1 MEQIDYQTVH
11 SGTGSSNWAIRKGQF
26 QQGLSAGVEV
36 VEVQAGDFSFHVFPT
51 RGMGVWQAKLGEKRI
66 GWDSPIRNPVHPAFV
81 NAKSRNGLG
90 WLDGFNELMC
100 RCGLSFNG
108 PPGHDEEMESPVE
121 SDLTLHGK
129 VANIPAHS
137 VEFIAGEN
145 GEIGVSGVVDETT
158 LFGPQMRLASR
169 ITMKPGENAFTVRDQ
184 ITNLGSAST
193 ELEVLYHTN
202 FGSPILEEGAQL
214 TIPASRVVP
223 NTPRSAEGVQGYR
236 TYLAPTQG
244 YTEQVY
250 FFEPLTDANG
260 KSVALLENQSGDY
273 GVSLE
278 FRKEQLPCFSQWKCT
293 QALQDGYVTGLE
305 PGTNFPNFKPFE
317 RAQGRVID
325 LQPGAT
331 YEVELTLA
339 VHASQ
344 AEVSTVRDRI
354 AEIQGAGTP
363 EICPQPISP
372 YCSVG

>member
-1 MEQIDYQTVH
+1 MEHVEYQTVY
-11 SGTGSSNWAIRKGQF
+11 SGKTPVDWAIRRGQF
-26 QQGLSAGVEV
+26 KEGLSAGVEV
-36 VEVQAGDFSFHVFPT
+36 VEIQSGDFSFHVFPT
-51 RGMGVWQAKLGEKRI
+51 RGMGVWQAKLGDKRI

-108 PPGHDEEMESPVE
+108 PPGQDEKMASSIE

-137 VEFIAGEN
+137 VKLIADEN
-145 GEIGVSGVVDETT
+145 GEIGVSGIVDETT
-158 LFGPQMRLASR
+158 LFGPQLQLTSR
-169 ITMKPGENAFTVRDQ
+169 ITMKHGEKAFTIRDQ

-193 ELEVLYHTN
+193 ELEILYHTN
-202 FGSPILEEGAQL
+202 FGSPILEEGAKL
-214 TIPASRVVP
+214 TIPASHVVP
-223 NTPRSAEGVQGYR
+223 NTPRSAEDVQEYQ
-236 TYLAPTQG
+236 TYLAPTKG

-250 FFEPLTDANG
+250 FIEPLADTNG
-260 KSVALLENQSGDY
+260 KSVALLESRNGDY

-278 FRKEQLPCFSQWKCT
+278 FKKEQLPCFSQWKCT
-293 QALQDGYVTGLE
+293 QALQDGYVTGFE
-305 PGTNFPNFKPFE
+305 PGTNFPNFKSFE

-331 YEVELTLA
+331 YDVELTLA
-339 VHASQ
+339 VHPDSK
-344 AEVSTVRDRI
+344 EVTSIRDRI
-354 AEIQGAGTP
+354 AKIQGDTTP

-372 YCSVG
+372 YSSIR